1 MKKVFIAYGALVVL
15 VIILAIARFRG
26 FPVFP
31 SFGGGSNVEIAE
43 QKFDVEIADDDGEL
57 QKGLSERDSLGQ
69 DKGMLFVFERKDKY
83 TFWMKD
89 TKIPLD
95 IIFID
100 DNKIVDIYKN
110 VPPQDGKENAVL
122 PLYTSKAP
130 ANYVLEINGGLSDK
144 NGYKVGDTITINR

>member
-26 FPVFP
+26 IPLVP
-31 SFGGGSNVEIAE
+31 SIGGASVEIAS
-43 QKFDVEIADDDGEL
+43 QKYDVEIADDEKEL
-57 QKGLSERDSLGQ
+57 QKGLSGRSSLGQ
-69 DKGMLFVFERKDKY
+69 NKGMLFIFERKDKY

-100 DNKIVDIYKN
+100 DNKIVDMYKN

-130 ANYVLEINGGLSDK
+130 ANFVLEINGGLADK
-144 NGYKVGDTITINR
+144 NGFKIGDTITINR

>member
-26 FPVFP
+26 FPIFP
-31 SFGGGSNVEIAE
+31 SFGGANVQIAD
-43 QKFDVEIADDDGEL
+43 QKYDVEIADDESEL
-57 QKGLSERDSLGQ
+57 QKGLSKRDRLGE
-69 DKGMLFVFERKDKY
+69 DKGMLFVFERKDTY

-100 DNKIVDIYKN
+100 DNKIVDMYKN

-122 PLYTSKAP
+122 PLYTSKSP
-130 ANYVLEINGGLSDK
+130 ANYVLEINGGLADK